1 MARIVPG
8 SLRVEIQSAG
18 EGIAVGSPGVLQLGM
33 LEVLTEHEGALD
45 GERIRD
51 GLRAT
56 FTFGSPVEGRGAS
69 SQLRVWPDASE
80 ISRRDIVLRPCVINA
95 IVPDIPLRLR

>member
-1 MARIVPG
+1 MARIMLR

-18 EGIAVGSPGVLQLGM
+18 EDITAGSPGVLQLGM
-33 LEVLTEHEGALD
+33 LEVLTEYEGAPD

-51 GLRAT
+51 GLGVT
-56 FTFGSPVEGRGAS
+56 FTFDSPVEGRGAS

-80 ISRRDIVLRPCVINA
+80 ISRRDIVLGPCAINA
-95 IVPDIPLRLR
+95 KV